1 MKTKKYNIEIPDFP
15 TFYEYTR
22 KQHSGILGA
31 EYDKETQ
38 ELKIF
43 YENSTDELTEEQLKN
58 MKLPT
63 TLKFRKTLP
72 TTDIPNA
79 KFTSENEI
87 VVETFDV
94 ENSRKKVKEKYPD
107 FEEVT
112 ENAR

>member
-1 MKTKKYNIEIPDFP
+1 MKTKKYSIQIEDFS

-43 YENSTDELTEEQLKN
+43 YEDSATQLTKTQLKN

-63 TLKFRKTLP
+63 ILKFKKTLP
-72 TTDIPNA
+72 TIKDIPNA
-79 KFTSENEI
+79 RFTNENEI

-94 ENSRKKVKEKYPD
+94 KSTHKKVKEKYPD
-107 FEEVT
+107 FKEVK
-112 ENAR
+112 